1 MMMRIIPI
9 GTLHWLSIIDLV
21 QRCGVCMVHVE
32 RWSVVC
38 VCVCVCRRSLKRYC
52 PDTQDTHTHWDR
64 LCNWTTKDVGKIP
77 LTKLAVP
84 QLCLRWMRLQALIV
98 TAIIKGKEPHY
109 LLL

>member
-38 VCVCVCRRSLKRYC
+38 VCVCVCVSKVVETLLPGY
-52 PDTQDTHTHWDR
+52 TGHTHT
-64 LCNWTTKDVGKIP
+64 LGP
-77 LTKLAVP
+77 
-84 QLCLRWMRLQALIV
+84 IV
-98 TAIIKGKEPHY
+98 
-109 LLL
+109 